1 MENQVATAL
10 ALLFETGQVVEL
22 RALFCD
28 ATASGYYD
36 DMAKLAA
43 DAEKI
48 EGANAQGIYVTLNK
62 ANPALLS
69 RRANRTTMRLG
80 KKDVTTADADIIR
93 RRWFPVDI
101 DAVRP
106 SGISSTDA
114 EHTAAITKAG
124 RVAQYLTEEGWPAP
138 VIADSGNG
146 AHLLYRIDLPN
157 DPKSLGLVK
166 QGLEAL
172 ALVFNDPSGTIDTA
186 NHNAARIWKLYGT
199 VSRKGDSTN
208 TRPHRRAKLLS
219 VPDRLQL
226 VTGEQLERLAGA
238 LRCTTA
244 VSTAAPPK
252 GGGPPI
258 DLGRWLRDHAI
269 GIADEK
275 PYQGGVLFN
284 FDECPFSSA
293 HNDGAFAVQFPNGG
307 IFAGCHHSSCGGGDQ
322 RWPEL
327 RERFEP
333 KGERRKH
340 TPSQKGP
347 GQPPRGPP
355 PPLPETPLT
364 DLPHYN
370 EALAVLEHGDP
381 MKAMLA
387 TFSLD
392 HVGDRVPAECCILSL
407 ASRSV
412 DNTKGLHVSVS
423 GESGKGKSGTF
434 DTILMQVPDRYK
446 LVGAMSNKALFYIP
460 DMSPGTVIVFDDK
473 TLSDDMQEILKGAT
487 SSFRDPIKYRTVSQ
501 ERKGQECSIPERCVW
516 WVAKV
521 EGTGD
526 DQVFNRMLTCWIDE
540 SGEQDIAVLDD
551 MAGKEAVV
559 PTELNTTRPGILA
572 CRAMWEIISRERVH
586 IVIPFSKRIDF
597 QAKSNRR
604 NPEMFFSMIKA
615 HAMLRF
621 MQRERH
627 TVGGGSYIFANLDDF
642 YNAARLFGLLNTD
655 GGGQETKLT
664 RREAEI
670 MAAINRR
677 GDVEFTISQLQ
688 EVTKLSYNI
697 IYRALHG
704 YQGRGQ
710 IYSGLLEK
718 CPAISYVDRTV
729 VMDEEIGR
737 SVRRRVHA
745 FQFNR
750 ELYLLWSAGGA
761 VWLRPGDGDDL
772 DGPCNTATVNS
783 TIATNVAT
791 SETSENRVETPDGT
805 DNDKINNYNSTVCSK
820 QEITESP
827 VLSWNSGSDRNGETG
842 NVATEDGTLPGR
854 PRNAE
859 NTVQRDDWP
868 CNTVSKPAGPLATVA
883 SIRARD
889 YKPLDYADR
898 RGHCH
903 TCGRRT
909 VDYIE
914 KLNGERK
921 SRTNQV
927 ARRICEGCYQEAV
940 RRSQVSAIP
949 LPGTIVLSRMVRNT
963 TDLGRCVICNLG
975 NVAYCDREMQTNI
988 CQQCYDREVQA
999 NASAEGGAGP

>member
-1 MENQVATAL
+1 MENQVAGAL
-10 ALLFETGQVVEL
+10 ALLFNTGQVVEL
-22 RALFCD
+22 RALFGD

-36 DMAKLAA
+36 DMARLVSDVEKVEAA
-43 DAEKI
+43 SPW
-48 EGANAQGIYVTLNK
+48 GIYVTLNE

-69 RRANRTTMRLG
+69 RRANRTRMRLG
-80 KKDVTTADADIIR
+80 KKDATTADADIIR

-101 DAVRP
+101 DAIRP
-106 SGISSTDA
+106 SGVSSTDA
-114 EHTAAITKAG
+114 EHTAAIAKAG

-157 DPKSLGLVK
+157 DHSSLGLVK

-172 ALVFNDPSGTIDTA
+172 ALVFDDQGSTVDTA

-199 VSRKGDSTN
+199 VSRKGDSTKA
-208 TRPHRRAKLLS
+208 RPHRRAELLS
-219 VPDRLQL
+219 VPDNVQV
-226 VTGEQLERLAGA
+226 VTKEQLEQLAAA
-238 LRCTTA
+238 LRSTAA

-252 GGGPPI
+252 ADGPAI
-258 DLGRWLRDHAI
+258 NLGRWLRDHTI

-275 PYQGGVLFN
+275 DYKGGILFN
-284 FDECPFSSA
+284 LDECPFSSA
-293 HNDGAFAVQFPNGG
+293 HKDGAYAIQFESGG
-307 IFAGCHHSSCGGGDQ
+307 IFAGCQHASCGGGGVQ
-322 RWPEL
+322 RWDDL
-327 RERFEP
+327 RNKFEP
-333 KGERRKH
+333 TADRVK
-340 TPSQKGP
+340 TATQQKGP

-355 PPLPETPLT
+355 PPNPATTLS
-364 DLPHYN
+364 DIPHYS

-381 MKAMLA
+381 VKAMLN

-392 HVGDRVPAECCILSL
+392 HVGDKVPAECCILSL

-434 DTILMQVPDRYK
+434 DTILLQVPERYK

-460 DMSPGTVIVFDDK
+460 DMSPGTMIVFDDK

-526 DQVFNRMLTCWIDE
+526 DQVFNRMLTCWIDD
-540 SGEQDIAVLDD
+540 SNEQDVAVLDD
-551 MAGKEAVV
+551 MADKEAVV
-559 PTELNTTRPGILA
+559 PTELNTTRPEILT

-597 QAKSNRR
+597 QTKSNRR

-615 HAMLRF
+615 YAMLRF
-621 MQRERH
+621 MQRKRH
-627 TVGGGSYIFANLDDF
+627 QVGGGSYIFATLDDF
-642 YNAARLFGLLNTD
+642 HQAARLFGLLNSD

-664 RREAEI
+664 RKEADI
-670 MAAINRR
+670 MAAIDKR
-677 GDVEFTISQLQ
+677 GDIEFTISQLQ
-688 EVTKLSYNI
+688 EDTKHSYNS

-710 IYSGLLEK
+710 TYSGLLDK

-750 ELYLLWSAGGA
+750 EIYLLWSSGGA
-761 VWLRPGDGDDL
+761 VWLKPGDDD
-772 DGPCNTATVNS
+772 DEDETCNIATACND
-783 TIATNVAT
+783 IATNVANTKNDDNPSEPVNGT
-791 SETSENRVETPDGT
+791 SSN
-805 DNDKINNYNSTVCSK
+805 KINNHHSITCNK
-820 QEITESP
+820 LEITEHP
-827 VLSWNSGSDRNGETG
+827 VPCQNSSSGLTSDSG
-842 NVATEDGTLPGR
+842 NVAT
-854 PRNAE
+854 
-859 NTVQRDDWP
+859 
-868 CNTVSKPAGPLATVA
+868 
-883 SIRARD
+883 
-889 YKPLDYADR
+889 
-898 RGHCH
+898 
-903 TCGRRT
+903 
-909 VDYIE
+909 
-914 KLNGERK
+914 
-921 SRTNQV
+921 
-927 ARRICEGCYQEAV
+927 
-940 RRSQVSAIP
+940 
-949 LPGTIVLSRMVRNT
+949 M
-963 TDLGRCVICNLG
+963 
-975 NVAYCDREMQTNI
+975 
-988 CQQCYDREVQA
+988 
-999 NASAEGGAGP
+999 